1 MLHSVKEIRGDAIVA
16 RDGEVGAVHDVYF
29 DDERWGVRYLAVEAG
44 AGLAP
49 QQVLIPPSSID
60 RSRSTEQAICVD
72 LTRDE
77 VRRCPAPSNE
87 RGKVSRSY
95 EMALARYYGFPYYW
109 VGPELWGPAPR
120 PVGAEEAREAGRS
133 TALEMQEH
141 AEARDGEAEQSHLRS
156 GEEVVGYRLE
166 ASDGALG
173 QVEDVLFDDETWS
186 VAHLVVDTREWLPGR
201 RVLVSPGLVERVDPV
216 HRTVHVRASK
226 REIEQAPE
234 AIGR

>member
-1 MLHSVKEIRGDAIVA
+1 MLHSVKELRGDTIVA
-16 RDGEVGAVHDVYF
+16 LDGEVGAVSDVYF
-29 DDERWGVRYLAVEAG
+29 DDERWGVRYLAVRAG
-44 AGLAP
+44 GPAALR
-49 QQVLIPPSSID
+49 QVLIPPSSID
-60 RSRSTEQAICVD
+60 RNRSTEQAICVD

-77 VRRCPAPSNE
+77 VKRCPEPRRA
-87 RGKVSRSY
+87 RDVSRSY

-141 AEARDGEAEQSHLRS
+141 AEARGDEAEQSHLCS
-156 GEEVVGYRLE
+156 GEDVVGYRLE
-166 ASDGALG
+166 ASDGAIG
-173 QVEDVLFDDETWS
+173 HVEDVLFDDETWS

-201 RVLVSPGLVERVDPV
+201 KVLVSPGLIERVDPV
-216 HRTVHVRASK
+216 HRSVHVRASR
-226 REIEQAPE
+226 REVEQAPE